1 MKQVNEK
8 PILPL
13 AVEQTQSG
21 QTLSAPQIELVRR
34 LHCTAGHLQ
43 GIAGMVERGEPCEK
57 LVYQMVAVEA
67 ALHQVNRLI
76 LNYHLSF
83 CLAQQWQ
90 AGQAARERG
99 CAELL
104 ALYRLLND

>member
-1 MKQVNEK
+1 MNEK

-21 QTLSAPQIELVRR
+21 QMLSSTPQIELVRR
-34 LHCTAGHLQ
+34 LHCAAGHLQ
-43 GIAGMVERGEPCEK
+43 GIAGMVERGESCEK
-57 LVYQMVAVEA
+57 LIYQMVAVEA

-76 LNYHLSF
+76 LNYHF
-83 CLAQQWQ
+83 TVCLAQQWQ
-90 AGQAARERG
+90 AGQAAREQG
-99 CAELL
+99 YAELL